1 MLRIFMSACISAL
14 IVRFWWYWVPT
25 RMGIGPV
32 NNAFENFFSN
42 TVLIGLC
49 SWVVRC
55 GFLDTSRPDFAEH
68 PGFYAEFM
76 GYLVT
81 GILSF
86 FAMFSSMYQ
95 DYRHQHGI
103 PPRSL
108 SEKLDDLI
116 HPPPP

>member
-1 MLRIFMSACISAL
+1 MLRIFISACISAL
-14 IVRFWWYWVPT
+14 IVRFLWYWVPT

-32 NNAFENFFSN
+32 NNAFERFVSM
-42 TVLIGLC
+42 TMVVC
-49 SWVVRC
+49 VVSWIMRC

-81 GILSF
+81 GALTF
-86 FAMFSSMYQ
+86 FAALSCMHQ